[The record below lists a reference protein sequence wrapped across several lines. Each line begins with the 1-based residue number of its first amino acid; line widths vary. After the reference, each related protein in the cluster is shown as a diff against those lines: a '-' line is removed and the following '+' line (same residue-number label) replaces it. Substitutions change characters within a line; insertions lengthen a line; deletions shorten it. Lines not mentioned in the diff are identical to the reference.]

1 MKKILASGVVLTL
14 LFSMMLFAV
23 VAETEIRSVQEIYD
37 WNDLDGVRQDLSGS
51 YVLMN
56 DLDSGTSGYSELVG
70 TTQGWEPIGM
80 DSFSPFT
87 GTFDGNGFEIIDL
100 FIDRPDTHSDWESV
114 GLFGTV
120 EEDAEITD
128 IGIVDADIN
137 GNWYVATLV
146 GNNRGTVRNSHAT
159 GDVNGESR
167 VGGLIGANSGTLSNS
182 HADSTVSGESQIGG
196 LSGRNTGI
204 VSSSHATG
212 DVDGEENTGGLVG
225 FNWDATVSDSYAT
238 GTVSGED
245 SEIGGLVGYN
255 YGGSSVVTTSY
266 AAGDV
271 DGDSQVGGLVGRNDG
286 TIFRSYASG
295 AVSGDGSIGGLLGYN
310 DGGEVE
316 NTYATGAVNGNSQV
330 GGLVGWN
337 TDEGTVRN
345 SYSIGTVSGDSNVGG
360 LVGYAFGWGSDGI
373 TYDSFWDTETSGM
386 DTSDG
391 GTDKTTAEMK
401 DVATYTDTDTEGL
414 ENPWDFVGNPN
425 DDQGDEEIWDI
436 DPGINE
442 GYPFLVEDEPEEY
455 TLTITVV
462 GQGST
467 DPGEGTH
474 TYLEGEQVTITAT
487 PDTGWYFF
495 EWQGDHTGTEDEIT
509 VMMDGDLDLTAV
521 FEEETGFVPT
531 DLELDVDPTSGDAPL
546 EVTIY
551 VSAENIGDLDG
562 SIDVVVDGT
571 VEHTLD
577 IPAGESADHTFTHT
591 FYEMG
596 SYLIEFDEL
605 TEVVVVDDVTEFE
618 PVNMNLDV
626 HPLSG
631 DAPLEVTIY
640 VSAENIG
647 TVDGFIDVLVD
658 GAVGYM
664 LNVPA
669 GASADHTFTH
679 TFNEEGTYL
688 IEFYDLTETV
698 EVSDTSEFI
707 PVNLDLQVDP
717 TSGETPL
724 DVDIHVYIENA
735 GDEQGSLDIIIDGVA
750 EYTIWVTAQGSTSST
765 YTHTFFELGTFTIE
779 FGHLSEIVSVEG
791 DDLFLPSIEITSPD
805 DGFIFNSHTETI
817 RWSAEQG
824 QYPISHFEIRFD
836 DGNWMHTGTVDHH
849 TFTELDEGHHIFH
862 VKVVDSQGNEDT
874 ASVDFNIEIKEDDPS
889 ETELPVWASV
899 SIIVLTVLL
908 VVGLVTLIFL
918 SRKGKEDNQQDGSY
932 QEEEVYPQDEQQDGS
947 YQEGDIPAEEDSKT
961 E

>member
-310 DGGEVE
+310 DGGDVE

-474 TYLEGEQVTITAT
+474 TYLEGE
-487 PDTGWYFF
+487 
-495 EWQGDHTGTEDEIT
+495 
-509 VMMDGDLDLTAV
+509 
-521 FEEETGFVPT
+521 
-531 DLELDVDPTSGDAPL
+531 
-546 EVTIY
+546 
-551 VSAENIGDLDG
+551 
-562 SIDVVVDGT
+562 
-571 VEHTLD
+571 
-577 IPAGESADHTFTHT
+577 
-591 FYEMG
+591 
-596 SYLIEFDEL
+596 
-605 TEVVVVDDVTEFE
+605 
-618 PVNMNLDV
+618 
-626 HPLSG
+626 
-631 DAPLEVTIY
+631 
-640 VSAENIG
+640 
-647 TVDGFIDVLVD
+647 
-658 GAVGYM
+658 
-664 LNVPA
+664 
-669 GASADHTFTH
+669 
-679 TFNEEGTYL
+679 
-688 IEFYDLTETV
+688 
-698 EVSDTSEFI
+698 
-707 PVNLDLQVDP
+707 
-717 TSGETPL
+717 
-724 DVDIHVYIENA
+724 
-735 GDEQGSLDIIIDGVA
+735 
-750 EYTIWVTAQGSTSST
+750 
-765 YTHTFFELGTFTIE
+765 
-779 FGHLSEIVSVEG
+779 
-791 DDLFLPSIEITSPD
+791 
-805 DGFIFNSHTETI
+805 
-817 RWSAEQG
+817 
-824 QYPISHFEIRFD
+824 
-836 DGNWMHTGTVDHH
+836 
-849 TFTELDEGHHIFH
+849 
-862 VKVVDSQGNEDT
+862 
-874 ASVDFNIEIKEDDPS
+874 
-889 ETELPVWASV
+889 
-899 SIIVLTVLL
+899 
-908 VVGLVTLIFL
+908 
-918 SRKGKEDNQQDGSY
+918 
-932 QEEEVYPQDEQQDGS
+932 
-947 YQEGDIPAEEDSKT
+947 
-961 E
+961 